1 MKTITVAGVP
11 EHFNMPWH
19 LCIEDNSFAKEGI
32 SILWKDVPEGTGKMC
47 NMLRNE
53 ETDLAIVLTEGIV
66 KDIGEGN
73 SSKIIQKFIESPLL
87 WGVHTAYN
95 SKLTEEKE
103 LENKKIAISRFGSGS
118 HLMAH
123 IHASKF
129 NWKLSHDQF
138 VIVNTLNGAVDAL
151 TSGEADYFLWEK
163 FMTQPL
169 IDAKIFKRIGICPTP
184 WPCFAIVASKNAITT
199 KFDDIKKIVSLI
211 NNKTAKF
218 KEDKSNVKH
227 IALKYHLEPYFV
239 EEWLQ
244 KTVWSQ
250 KHFTELELNK
260 VQNQLLSLN
269 LINKKSTFA
278 QLALNI

>member
-129 NWKLSHDQF
+129 NWKLSLDQF
-138 VIVNTLNGAVDAL
+138 VIVNTLNGAIDAL

-169 IDAKIFKRIGICPTP
+169 IDTKIFKRIGICPTP

-199 KFDDIKKIVSLI
+199 KLDDIKKIVSLI

>member
-169 IDAKIFKRIGICPTP
+169 IDTKIFKRIGICPTP

-199 KFDDIKKIVSLI
+199 KLDDIKKIVSLI

-260 VQNQLLSLN
+260 VQNQLLALN